1 MDAKAWQRALRERLR
16 AQADPARAPQMQA
29 YMKSALPYFGVRG
42 PDVRRLTKELAKPL
56 RFESFVEFERFV
68 RFLWE
73 TTTHREERYAA
84 LTLLDLK
91 QTRAFQ
97 TMEAVPLYEFLISDG
112 AWWDVVDEVATH
124 RFVKLLE
131 EDHDAMVKVLRRWSR
146 SEDLWLRRAAIIAQV
161 LRHEATELELLF
173 EFIEPAM
180 HEKEF
185 FLRKAIGWALRAA
198 GKEFPRE
205 IRAFVDANA
214 TRLSGLS
221 KREAE
226 KSLSRAER
234 VPRSG
239 G

>member
-1 MDAKAWQRALRERLR
+1 MDAKRWQRELRERLR
-16 AQADPARAPQMQA
+16 EQGDPARATQMQA

-42 PDVRRLTKELAKPL
+42 PEVRRIAKALAKPL
-56 RFESFVEFERFV
+56 RFESFAEFEEFV
-68 RFLWE
+68 RFVWAN
-73 TTTHREERYAA
+73 TTHREERYAT

-97 TMEAVPLYEFLISDG
+97 TMDAVPLYEFLISDG

-131 EDHDAMVKVLRRWSR
+131 DDHDAMVKVLRRWSK
-146 SEDLWLRRAAIIAQV
+146 SKDLWLRRSAIIAQV
-161 LRHEATELELLF
+161 LRHEETELELLF
-173 EFIEPAM
+173 EFIEPAI

-205 IRAFVDANA
+205 IRAYVDANA

-226 KSLSRAER
+226 KSLSRGER